1 MKKLMALLLMLC
13 MLVAAV
19 PALGEDYSGM
29 WYMTLAEVNF
39 GTMALNADGSVEFNM
54 MGQDPKTGTWTSEE
68 GKVTITIEG
77 NAADF
82 IYADGALSSD
92 IFPFPLNK
100 EEGKVSMDL
109 LTKMMN
115 GEDFDLPEGMT
126 QEDLLAIAQNFMA
139 EYQKLMEGE
148 DGAETGTAPETTTE
162 TSTTGEGEPVTED
175 AALVVSILKENMIL
189 VKDSYSEKL
198 RAFYFAEIQN
208 NTQTAYSVNKGLFN
222 LLDADGNVVAEETYF
237 QSNGSSYLEPG
248 ETSFACFRVD
258 VPEGVENPTYK
269 ASFEAQVNDWARKDL
284 AVNVTGT
291 EISKDRYDGTVMR
304 VTVENNQEGN
314 LIDLRTV
321 AALEDVDGNLI
332 WVTQGYL
339 NNAELLPGNSIVLL
353 VNIDSDADAYFAE
366 NNISPAKVEAYAYEE
381 IRD

>member
-19 PALGEDYSGM
+19 PALGEDYSGT
-29 WYMTLAEVNF
+29 WYLNMGRVTV
-39 GTMALNADGSVEFNM
+39 GTMELNADG
-54 MGQDPKTGTWTSEE
+54 TGTMNAAAVFGDPIELAWEAGE
-68 GKVTITIEG
+68 NAVNITIAG
-77 NAADF
+77 DTGVF
-82 IYADGALSSD
+82 PYDGTQLA
-92 IFPFPLNK
+92 FPGYPIVFNR
-100 EEGKVSMDL
+100 EAGVITFEQMQNYM
-109 LTKMMN
+109 TTQ
-115 GEDFDLPEGMT
+115 ELPEGVT
-126 QEDLLAIAQNFMA
+126 AEDMMAIAMEIQELQNSVY
-139 EYQKLMEGE
+139 ESLPEENSGE
-148 DGAETGTAPETTTE
+148 TPAA
-162 TSTTGEGEPVTED
+162 SEGEPVTED

-291 EISKDRYDGTVMR
+291 EIGKDRYDRTVMR

>member
-1 MKKLMALLLMLC
+1 MPLQEG
-13 MLVAAV
+13 VSEV
-19 PALGEDYSGM
+19 PAEENSGE
-29 WYMTLAEVNF
+29 T
-39 GTMALNADGSVEFNM
+39 
-54 MGQDPKTGTWTSEE
+54 P
-68 GKVTITIEG
+68 
-77 NAADF
+77 AA
-82 IYADGALSSD
+82 S
-92 IFPFPLNK
+92 
-100 EEGKVSMDL
+100 
-109 LTKMMN
+109 
-115 GEDFDLPEGMT
+115 
-126 QEDLLAIAQNFMA
+126 
-139 EYQKLMEGE
+139 
-148 DGAETGTAPETTTE
+148 
-162 TSTTGEGEPVTED
+162 EGEPVTED

-208 NTQTAYSVNKGLFN
+208 NTQTAYFVNKGLFN

-291 EISKDRYDGTVMR
+291 EIGKDRYDGTVMR